1 MLDGKIRSV
10 RYEYYVH
17 DHITHH
23 ARSGCNAAPEPSAP
37 TVPSQSP
44 HMNIPPHSPSANPAH
59 RQSHGA
65 PGKTRR
71 ERRTRGQVLASQSMN
86 SSPPRTATLS
96 CGEPT
101 RRASI
106 DADVSSDVP
115 YRRLQRPW
123 RGGPVDPAQRVNRAH
138 QEQAIGGSIPD
149 LPHGQSAPSRT
160 GSRAWKPSRTRGNGC
175 SSIRHSWS
183 IAW

>member
-1 MLDGKIRSV
+1 MRDRAV
-10 RYEYYVH
+10 MPPRN
-17 DHITHH
+17 
-23 ARSGCNAAPEPSAP
+23 R
-37 TVPSQSP
+37 VPPQCP

-65 PGKTRR
+65 HGN
-71 ERRTRGQVLASQSMN
+71 RGGRDARAAQCTASRSMN
-86 SSPPRTATLS
+86 SSPRRTATLS

-101 RRASI
+101 RRAFI

-115 YRRLQRPW
+115 YRRLQRSW